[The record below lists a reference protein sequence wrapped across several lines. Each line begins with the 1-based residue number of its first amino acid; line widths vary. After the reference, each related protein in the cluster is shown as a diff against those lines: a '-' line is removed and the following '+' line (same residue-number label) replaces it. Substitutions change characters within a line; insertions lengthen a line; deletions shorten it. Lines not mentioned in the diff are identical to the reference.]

1 MNYPVSVL
9 SEISPSQQ
17 AVDLQF
23 FWGIDI
29 DNSKRGLMLTDKLA
43 LSIQFKPYCGYNNLS
58 KQTYRM
64 AMGRSGMDEIRLER
78 RRAARFEESLELL
91 ESKKMFSWIK
101 LLMWRVERMVESFWW
116 EFESGRRSFTPTSI
130 VSSDFPVIFHILYKI
145 FVEKGFCLLSR
156 VIVAQKMAFGTH
168 ATLSSRK
175 LQSPEDFE
183 PTEQRF
189 VRIQNLVASLVL
201 AL

>member
-1 MNYPVSVL
+1 MKSLCSFELFSRFAHLSFLTYPSDFQC
-9 SEISPSQQ
+9 PQ
-17 AVDLQF
+17 
-23 FWGIDI
+23 
-29 DNSKRGLMLTDKLA
+29 
-43 LSIQFKPYCGYNNLS
+43 
-58 KQTYRM
+58 
-64 AMGRSGMDEIRLER
+64 
-78 RRAARFEESLELL
+78 
-91 ESKKMFSWIK
+91 
-101 LLMWRVERMVESFWW
+101 
-116 EFESGRRSFTPTSI
+116 
-130 VSSDFPVIFHILYKI
+130 VSSDFPVVFHILYKI